1 MHPLMGLWAHS
12 RKRPANAGHIV
23 NVPSAYAVTSDDTE
37 YLWVGLL
44 TLDGD
49 IIEIDL
55 CDLIIT
61 NTRGLL
67 ERVDAGPAQPVVA
80 S

>member
-1 MHPLMGLWAHS
+1 MHPLMGLWAHN
-12 RKRPANAGHIV
+12 RKNPSNAGHII
-23 NVPSAYAVTSDDTE
+23 NVPAAYAVTSDDTG

-44 TLDGD
+44 TSGGD

-55 CDLIIT
+55 CDLVVA

>member
-12 RKRPANAGHIV
+12 RKNPSDAGHIV
-23 NVPSAYAVTSDDTE
+23 NVPAAYVMTSNDTA
-37 YLWVGLL
+37 YLLVGVLDA
-44 TLDGD
+44 DGD

-55 CDLIIT
+55 CDLVVA